1 MNSSS
6 TMIVPPAPK
15 VHAKDLPIWK
25 LLLQFTHNSIS
36 TIPDYAFDRLV
47 SRRRVLGI
55 DSLMMNDPEGVRHV
69 LGTAAERYKRLV
81 STRRVLAGLGRTGVF
96 MAEGAEWR
104 RQRRMLAPVFTP
116 ASVGTLLPSFVEA
129 AAGLITRLDGLTQT
143 NLSVSFQEA
152 TLDAVLRALF
162 SLPKSDDR
170 LVRITAMVRGYFK
183 GPGRPQLLDGFAPTV
198 DSFAFATRKRRRFQE
213 AFSASVSEV
222 IDARRRSPPRMD
234 RRDLLDLLLS
244 ARDPDSGE
252 GLSDLEIRDQCG
264 TMLVA
269 GYETTAR
276 LLFWAAYLLA
286 LDRDEQARLRAE
298 ISAYR
303 PDRVTK
309 LDDLNHWP
317 RLRQTLLETMR
328 LYPPVAHIAR
338 EAMVDDVVVGEPVR
352 AGAQVWTSPWIIQ
365 RHRKFWD
372 HPAAFLPDRFAGKPS
387 PWANTPSYIPFG
399 YGPRICIGATFAM
412 AEAQI
417 MMASVLSR
425 FAITLH
431 DSRPVL
437 PVATVTTA
445 PSYEPSFTLA
455 RI

>member
-1 MNSSS
+1 MHSSS
-6 TMIVPPAPK
+6 TPIVPPAPP
-15 VHAKDLPIWK
+15 VHARDLPTWK
-25 LLLQFTHNSIS
+25 LLLQFTRNSIS

-55 DSLMMNDPEGVRHV
+55 ESLMMNDPEGVRHV
-69 LGTAAERYKRLV
+69 LGTAMEKYKRLV
-81 STRRVLAGLGRTGVF
+81 STRRVLAGLGREGVF
-96 MAEGAEWR
+96 LAEGAEWR

-116 ASVGTLLPSFVEA
+116 ASVGSLLPNFVEA
-129 AAGLITRLDGLTQT
+129 AAGLVTRLDGLTQA

-162 SLPKSDDR
+162 SLPQSDR
-170 LVRITAMVRGYFK
+170 LTRITAMVREYFK
-183 GPGRPQLLDGFAPTV
+183 GPGRPQVLDGFAPDV
-198 DSFAFATRKRRRFQE
+198 DSFAFATRKRRRFQQ
-213 AFSASVSEV
+213 AFSATVNEV
-222 IDARRRSPPRMD
+222 ITARRRSPPRAD

-244 ARDPDSGE
+244 AHDPDSGE

-286 LDRDEQARLRAE
+286 LDRDEQARLRTE
-298 ISAYR
+298 IGAYP

-309 LDDLNHWP
+309 LDDLNLWP
-317 RLRQTLLETMR
+317 RLRQTLLEILR

-338 EAMVDDVVVGEPVR
+338 EAIVDDVVVGEPVR
-352 AGAQVWTSPWIIQ
+352 AGTQMWISPWIIQ

-372 HPAAFLPDRFAGKPS
+372 NPTAFWPERFAGKPS
-387 PWANTPSYIPFG
+387 PWTGTPSFIPFG

-417 MMASVLSR
+417 MMASLLSR
-425 FAITLH
+425 FAVVLQ

-437 PVATVTTA
+437 PVANVTTA
-445 PSYEPSFTLA
+445 PSHEPCFTLE

>member
-1 MNSSS
+1 MQSSPGP
-6 TMIVPPAPK
+6 IVPPAPQ
-15 VHAKDLPIWK
+15 VHARDLPVWK
-25 LLLQFTHNSIS
+25 LLPQFARNSIS
-36 TIPDYAFDRLV
+36 TIPDYAFDRLA
-47 SRRRVLGI
+47 SRRRILGI
-55 DSLMMNDPEGVRHV
+55 DSLMMNDPGGVRHV
-69 LGTAAERYKRLV
+69 LGTAMEKYRRLV
-81 STRRVLAGLGRTGVF
+81 STRRILAGLGREGVF
-96 MAEGAEWR
+96 LAEGAEWR

-116 ASVGTLLPSFVEA
+116 ANVGALLPSFVEA
-129 AAGLITRLDGLTQT
+129 AAGLLARLDGVTQV

-162 SLPKSDDR
+162 SLPQSDR
-170 LVRITAMVRGYFK
+170 LARISGMVRAYFK
-183 GPGRPQLLDGFAPTV
+183 GPGRPQVLDGFAPAV

-213 AFSASVSEV
+213 AFSATVTEI
-222 IDARRRSPPRMD
+222 IDARRRSPPRTD

-244 ARDPDSGE
+244 ARDADSGE

-286 LDRDEQARLRAE
+286 LDRDEQTRLRAE
-298 ISAYR
+298 IAAYP

-317 RLRQTLLETMR
+317 GLRQTLFETLR

-338 EAMVDDVVVGEPVR
+338 EAIMDDVVAGERVR
-352 AGAQVWTSPWIIQ
+352 AGTQVWISPWIIQ

-372 HPAAFLPDRFAGKPS
+372 DPTAFRPDRFAGRPS
-387 PWANTPSYIPFG
+387 PWTGEPSFIPFG
-399 YGPRICIGATFAM
+399 YGPRICIGATFTM

-417 MMASVLSR
+417 MLASLLSR
-425 FAITLH
+425 FAVALR
-431 DSRPVL
+431 DARPAL
-437 PVATVTTA
+437 PVANVTTA
-445 PSYEPSFTLA
+445 PSYEPSFSLE
-455 RI
+455 RV

>member
-6 TMIVPPAPK
+6 TPVVPPAPQ
-15 VHAKDLPIWK
+15 VHAKDLPTWK
-25 LLLQFTHNSIS
+25 LLPQFARNSIS

-47 SRRRVLGI
+47 SRRRILGI

-69 LGTAAERYKRLV
+69 LGTAMEKYKRLV
-81 STRRVLAGLGRTGVF
+81 STRRVLAGLGREGMF
-96 MAEGAEWR
+96 LAEGAEWR

-116 ASVGTLLPSFVEA
+116 ASVGRLLPNFIEA
-129 AAGLITRLDGLTQT
+129 AAGLKDRLGGLTQA
-143 NLSVSFQEA
+143 NLSLSFQEA

-162 SLPKSDDR
+162 SLPQSDR
-170 LVRITAMVRGYFK
+170 LTRITAMVREYFT
-183 GPGRPQLLDGFAPTV
+183 GPGRPQVLDGFARSV

-213 AFSASVSEV
+213 AFSAIVNDV
-222 IDARRRSPPRMD
+222 IDARRSSPPRTD
-234 RRDLLDLLLS
+234 RRDLLDLLLL
-244 ARDPDSGE
+244 ARDPESGQ

-298 ISAYR
+298 ILAYP
-303 PDRVTK
+303 PDRVAK

-338 EAMVDDVVVGEPVR
+338 EAIMDDVVAGEPIR
-352 AGAQVWTSPWIIQ
+352 AGTQVWISPWIIQ
-365 RHRKFWD
+365 RHRQFWD
-372 HPAAFLPDRFAGKPS
+372 HPTAFLPDRFAGRPS
-387 PWANTPSYIPFG
+387 PWANTPSFIPFG
-399 YGPRICIGATFAM
+399 YGPRICIGATFAI

-425 FAITLH
+425 FAISLH
-431 DSRPVL
+431 DTRPVL
-437 PVATVTTA
+437 PVAIVTTA
-445 PSYEPSFTLA
+445 PSYEPTFTLE
-455 RI
+455 RV